1 MFKVAQGRNTHQ
13 MMPSG
18 PISLSHSDFYH
29 MGDVPPRETVMSISF
44 HQSLPPHPKAAECP
58 LDIVLLLGD
67 EHTVE
72 S

>member
-1 MFKVAQGRNTHQ
+1 MFKVAQGRNTHLL
-13 MMPSG
+13 MPSG
-18 PISLSHSDFYH
+18 PISPSHSDFYR
-29 MGDVPPRETVMSISF
+29 MGDAPTVMSISF
-44 HQSLPPHPKAAECP
+44 HQSLPPSPKAAECP